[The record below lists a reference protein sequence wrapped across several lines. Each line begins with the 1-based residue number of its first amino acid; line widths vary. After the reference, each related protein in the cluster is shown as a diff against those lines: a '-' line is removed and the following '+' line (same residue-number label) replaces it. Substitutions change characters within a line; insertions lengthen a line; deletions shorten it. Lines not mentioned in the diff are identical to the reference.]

1 MLVTIAFLSILILAY
16 VIDMYVEFL
25 RSLRLFLHAIKD
37 LKTITKLRQPIKLRV
52 IQRIWSVFKAD
63 FNQNS
68 KISAQELKEVGRGRV
83 DWSQLG
89 TS

>member
-1 MLVTIAFLSILILAY
+1 MFSNSKVPSNWSMIITNDPFLLKMAYTI
-16 VIDMYVEFL
+16 
-25 RSLRLFLHAIKD
+25 
-37 LKTITKLRQPIKLRV
+37 KTYNARQET
-52 IQRIWSVFKAD
+52 
-63 FNQNS
+63 NS